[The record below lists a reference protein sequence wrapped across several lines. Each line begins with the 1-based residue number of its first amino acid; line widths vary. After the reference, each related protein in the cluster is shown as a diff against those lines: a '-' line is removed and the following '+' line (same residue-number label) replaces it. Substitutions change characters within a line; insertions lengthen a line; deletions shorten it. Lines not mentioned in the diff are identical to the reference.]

1 MKRAMRV
8 IAGSHKGRP
17 LLGPVGSRLRPTSDR
32 VKEALFSILGS
43 RVQGAR
49 FLDLYAGTG
58 AIGIEALSRGAQR
71 AVFVEPNSASLQV
84 LQANLNRC
92 GLSQLADVH
101 ACHDTDFL
109 RREDLWGPPYD
120 LVYADP
126 PYGHDC
132 EEHLLPSLGC
142 GAMMAR
148 DGIVVLEHATKR
160 SVPPQVGR
168 LTRVRD
174 YRYGD
179 TTLSVYGL
187 QAEGTPTV

>member
-1 MKRAMRV
+1 
-8 IAGSHKGRP
+8 
-17 LLGPVGSRLRPTSDR
+17 VGSRLRPTSDR
-32 VKEALFSILGS
+32 VKEALFSILGG

-84 LQANLNRC
+84 LLANLERC
-92 GLSQLADVH
+92 GLSTLADVH
-101 ACHDTDFL
+101 ACDDTDFL
-109 RREDLWGPPYD
+109 RREDLWGLPYD

-126 PYGHDC
+126 PYGYDC
-132 EEHLLPSLGC
+132 EEHLLPSLGG
-142 GAMMAR
+142 GAMMAH
-148 DGIVVLEHATKR
+148 DAIVVLEHATKR

>member
-1 MKRAMRV
+1 
-8 IAGSHKGRP
+8 
-17 LLGPVGSRLRPTSDR
+17 

-71 AVFVEPNSASLQV
+71 AVFVEPNSASIQV
-84 LQANLNRC
+84 LLTNLDRC

-101 ACHDTDFL
+101 TCNDTDFL
-109 RREDLWGPPYD
+109 HHEDLWGPPYD

-126 PYGHDC
+126 PYEQDC
-132 EEHLLPSLGC
+132 EEQLLSSLGC
-142 GAMMAR
+142 GAMMAP
-148 DGIVVLEHATKR
+148 DAIVVLEHATKR

-168 LTRVRD
+168 LTRLRD

-187 QAEGTPTV
+187 RAEGTPTV

>member
-1 MKRAMRV
+1 MRV
-8 IAGSHKGRP
+8 IAGSHKGRR

-32 VKEALFSILGS
+32 VKEALFSILGG
-43 RVQGAR
+43 RVRGAR

-71 AVFVEPNSASLQV
+71 VVFVEPNSASLQV

-109 RREDLWGPPYD
+109 RRKDLWGPPYD

-126 PYGHDC
+126 PYGQDC
-132 EEHLLPSLGC
+132 AERLLPSLGC
-142 GAMMAR
+142 DAIMAP
-148 DGIVVLEHATKR
+148 DAIVVLEHATKR

-168 LTRVRD
+168 LTRVRE

-187 QAEGTPTV
+187 EAGGPPTV

>member
-1 MKRAMRV
+1 MRV
-8 IAGSHKGRP
+8 IAGLHKGRR
-17 LLGPVGSRLRPTSDR
+17 LMGPVGARLRPTSDR

-43 RVQGAR
+43 RVHGAR

-71 AVFVEPNSASLQV
+71 AVFVEPDAASRQV
-84 LQANLNRC
+84 LQTNLKRC

-101 ACHDTDFL
+101 ACRDTDFL
-109 RREDLWGPPYD
+109 RRNELWGPPYD
-120 LVYADP
+120 LIFADP
-126 PYGHDC
+126 PYGQDC
-132 EEHLLPSLGC
+132 AAHLLPSLG
-142 GAMMAR
+142 GSAMMAR
-148 DGIVVLEHATKR
+148 DAIVVLEHATKR
-160 SVPPQVGR
+160 SVPPRVGR

-187 QAEGTPTV
+187 QAEGPPSL